1 VLFSERQIAVQ
12 NGVSRFELDEIRP
25 RSRAFA
31 EAGGYPAE
39 LFVQLAELGLTGMTA
54 PEAVG
59 GAATDYVSCAL
70 ALVELGAADGGLSK
84 IVSIQNS
91 LMVSGLMKI
100 GSPSQQ
106 ARFLPNL
113 TSGRMI
119 GAFALTRTDA
129 GSDAVAIATSVLLVD
144 GGWRLN
150 GTKQFIIS
158 RKSRRCHGVHGNQS
172 GRRQERHFRLPRADQ
187 PARLYC

>member
-1 VLFSERQIAVQ
+1 MALVVLNWTKSVPGA
-12 NGVSRFELDEIRP
+12 ELLQKP
-25 RSRAFA
+25 
-31 EAGGYPAE
+31 GYPAE
-39 LFVQLAELGLTGMTA
+39 LFVQLAELGLMGMTA

-59 GAATDYVSCAL
+59 GAATDYVSFAL

-119 GAFALTRTDA
+119 GAFALTGTDA